1 MTSRIGK
8 FSKAA
13 AKNLLDDL
21 RNFINENEDGY
32 GLPSAVDTGTVKT
45 LNQYLDSLYDA
56 LSLDN
61 SLSHNDESDTRTVF
75 QPLTDGEIS
84 RLEGELYR
92 ATRVVYF
99 EHEEANPPEAQE
111 KAKEDILRISLILQA
126 AS

>member
-1 MTSRIGK
+1 MTSRMGK

-13 AKNLLDDL
+13 AKSLLDDL
-21 RNFINENEDGY
+21 YNFINEDENGQ
-32 GLPSAVDTGTVKT
+32 GLPSAADTGTVKT
-45 LNQYLDSLYDA
+45 LNKYLASLYDE
-56 LSLDN
+56 LNLDN
-61 SLSHNDESDTRTVF
+61 PLSHNDESDTKTVF
-75 QPLTDGEIS
+75 QPLTDSEIS